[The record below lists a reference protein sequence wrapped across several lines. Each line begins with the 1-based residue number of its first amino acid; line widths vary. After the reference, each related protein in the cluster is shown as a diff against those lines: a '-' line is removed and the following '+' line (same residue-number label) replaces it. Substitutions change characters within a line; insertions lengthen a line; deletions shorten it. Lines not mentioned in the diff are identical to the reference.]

1 MLPGSTYTTDEAVL
15 TPVPRAVPHGP
26 RVPTYPGTVS
36 TIGHMSPPGSPP
48 ITHISRGRGQGFPEL
63 RWSSENDENQDP

>member
-15 TPVPRAVPHGP
+15 LTPVPSAVAHGP
-26 RVPTYPGTVS
+26 YVPTYPGTVS

-48 ITHISRGRGQGFPEL
+48 ITHTSPEEEDKV
-63 RWSSENDENQDP
+63 SQN